1 MAELGLPDWPY
12 GMKDMVRF
20 SELDPLNHVN
30 NAAYLSWFETARI
43 GYIMEY
49 GLTGMTHTDADPQI
63 VVRRQVVDYL
73 KPIFFG
79 ETYVTAMRT
88 TRIKPSSLTMEY
100 GVFVGAEVRATG
112 ETVIVS
118 LSQDGRARQ
127 PWRSEAIAL
136 MIERDGAKAVGFD

>member
-100 GVFVGAEVRATG
+100 GVFVGTEVRATG

-127 PWRSEAIAL
+127 PWRTEAIAL
-136 MIERDGAKAVGFD
+136 MIERDAAKPVGFD